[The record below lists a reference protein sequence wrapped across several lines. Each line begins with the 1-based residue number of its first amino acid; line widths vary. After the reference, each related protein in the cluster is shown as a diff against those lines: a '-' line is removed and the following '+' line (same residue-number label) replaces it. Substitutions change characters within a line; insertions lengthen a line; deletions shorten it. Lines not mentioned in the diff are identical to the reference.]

1 MSSSETPLIRATLP
15 RHTSCGAEARIL
27 LSEQLG
33 EELPPNALADLK
45 LVTTELVNNAYLHG
59 TGEIELLV
67 SRSTERIRVEV
78 VDRGHGQTIR
88 INEEPSDAGGRGLR
102 IVDTLAVA
110 WGAFEGT
117 THVWA
122 DLDL

>member
-1 MSSSETPLIRATLP
+1 MSSSETPLIRSALP
-15 RHTSCGAEARIL
+15 RHTSCGAQARML
-27 LSEQLG
+27 LSDHLG
-33 EELPPNALADLK
+33 EELPANTLADLK
-45 LVTTELVNNAYLHG
+45 LVATELVNNAYLHG
-59 TGEIELLV
+59 TGEIELVV

-78 VDRGHGQTIR
+78 IDEGHGQTIR
-88 INEEPSDAGGRGLR
+88 INEEPDAGGRGLR
-102 IVDTLAVA
+102 IVDTLTVA